1 VAGIGPGI
9 AKNIVEHRK
18 NKGLFKERGQLKDVS
33 QFSSKTFEQAAGFLR
48 ISGGD
53 FPLDATGIHPERY
66 SAVKEMAS
74 EAGLTVS
81 KLMGSGATA
90 LKEKRDKWVELV
102 GEFTFD
108 DIVEELEKPG
118 RDPRDPYQIF
128 QYREDVNEIKDLKKD
143 MICPG
148 IVTNV
153 TNFGA
158 FVDVGVHQDGLV
170 HISEI
175 SNQFVSD
182 PAGIVSP
189 GDQVK
194 VRVLGVD
201 TDKSQISLSMRLN
214 PEEKVARKKPAG
226 KSQGGPRKAK
236 GKDGGGSRKGKGPG
250 KGKPRGGKGGGKGGP
265 QRPPRKPFNNPFAAL
280 SDINKDG

>member
-1 VAGIGPGI
+1 
-9 AKNIVEHRK
+9 
-18 NKGLFKERGQLKDVS
+18 
-33 QFSSKTFEQAAGFLR
+33 
-48 ISGGD
+48 
-53 FPLDATGIHPERY
+53 
-66 SAVKEMAS
+66 
-74 EAGLTVS
+74 
-81 KLMGSGATA
+81 MGSGSVA
-90 LKEKRDKWVELV
+90 LKENREKWIELV

-108 DIVEELEKPG
+108 DILQELEKPG

-148 IVTNV
+148 VVTNV

-175 SNQFVSD
+175 SNQFVND
-182 PAGIVSP
+182 PTGIVSP

-201 TDKSQISLSMRLN
+201 TDKNQISLSMRLN
-214 PEEKVARKKPAG
+214 PDEKVARHKSSA
-226 KSQGGPRKAK
+226 KSQGGAKRAK
-236 GKDGGGSRKGKGPG
+236 GRSEGANDKGPQRSRGKGPG
-250 KGKPRGGKGGGKGGP
+250 KGKSKGAGKSNQRGGGQ
-265 QRPPRKPFNNPFAAL
+265 QRPQRKPFNNPFAAL
-280 SDINKDG
+280 NDINKQ